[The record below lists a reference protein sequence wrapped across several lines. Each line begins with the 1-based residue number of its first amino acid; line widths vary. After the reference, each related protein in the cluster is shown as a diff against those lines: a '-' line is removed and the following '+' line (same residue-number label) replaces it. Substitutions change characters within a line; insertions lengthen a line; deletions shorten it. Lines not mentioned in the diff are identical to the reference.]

1 MQIKNAVKNSFFGM
15 LGQVVL
21 IVVGFFCQRTMN
33 LLMGAELV
41 GMNSVIS
48 NVIAILSVSE
58 LGISTAVVYN
68 LYAAIAG
75 QDENRIAGLMN
86 LYRKAYLA
94 FAVVISGLGM
104 AVMPFI
110 HHILNEVTFSMGY
123 IRLVFFLWLVRTA
136 LSYLLSYKRS
146 ILIADQREYLVS
158 ITMLVVNVLNYTS
171 TIAILQLSR
180 NYVLALG
187 INIVVEAAGNLWIAA
202 YVNRKYPFLARLR
215 KTPLERELV
224 GRVVDNIKNI
234 FVTRLFTKL
243 LLSTD
248 KIIAS
253 GMITTVVAGLYTNYC
268 LVTQS
273 VLNIMVAFAGAL
285 KPTLGHLFLEKDR
298 DRDVQALRQITFL
311 FFLVSSVAAVCVF
324 CLITPFVRDLW
335 LNETYLMEMGF
346 VAASVGQFFLTA
358 MGLPLESVMSVTGLF
373 HRERNIAV
381 MTTLVNLAV
390 SLLLVG
396 KLGVAGIAIGTI
408 AAYLV
413 QIGCR
418 MRVFFREYVKQSALS
433 YLADLGQYAVVT
445 MAETALVYPLTRRI
459 YSGGLLSFL
468 VTAVIAAVLVLGTDL
483 LLYCR
488 SWKLRNVFGLVREA
502 VGRRVDG

>member
-1 MQIKNAVKNSFFGM
+1 MRIKSAIKNSFFGM
-15 LGQVVL
+15 LGQVAL

-41 GMNSVIS
+41 GMNGVIS

-68 LYAAIAG
+68 LYSAIAG

-86 LYRKAYLA
+86 LYRKAYIV
-94 FAVVISGLGM
+94 FAAVIFGLGM
-104 AVMPFI
+104 AVMPFV
-110 HHILNEVTFSMGY
+110 HLILNEVTFSLGY
-123 IRLVFFLWLVRTA
+123 IRLIFFLWLVRTV

-146 ILIADQREYLVS
+146 ILIADQKEYLVS

-171 TIAILQLSR
+171 TIVILELSR

-187 INIVVEAAGNLWIAA
+187 INIVAEVAGNLWIAS
-202 YVNRKYPFLARLR
+202 YVNRKYPFLTRLR
-215 KTPLERELV
+215 KAPLERDLV
-224 GRVVDNIKNI
+224 GKVVDNIKNI

-248 KIIAS
+248 KIIVS
-253 GMITTVVAGLYTNYC
+253 GMITTVIAGLYTNYC

-285 KPTLGHLFLEKDR
+285 KPTLGHLFLEKDK
-298 DRDVQALRQITFL
+298 DRDVQVLRQITFL
-311 FFLVSSVAAVCVF
+311 FFLVSSAASACIF

-335 LNETYLMEMGF
+335 LNEAYLMEMSF
-346 VAASVGQFFLTA
+346 VAAIVGQFFLTA

-373 HRERNIAV
+373 HKERNIAMV
-381 MTTLVNLAV
+381 TTLVNLV
-390 SLLLVG
+390 LSLILVG
-396 KLGVAGIAIGTI
+396 KLGAAGIALGTM

-418 MRVFFREYVKQSALS
+418 MQVFFCEYVKQSALS
-433 YLADLGQYAVVT
+433 YLADLAQYAAFTAV
-445 MAETALVYPLTRRI
+445 ETAVIYPLTKQI
-459 YSGGLLSFL
+459 YSGSFSSF
-468 VTAVIAAVLVLGTDL
+468 AVVALAAAALTLTVNL

-488 SWKLRNVFGLVREA
+488 SWKMKSIFELMGRLIRREI
-502 VGRRVDG
+502 

>member
-1 MQIKNAVKNSFFGM
+1 MQIKNAIKNSFFGM

-21 IVVGFFCQRTMN
+21 IAVGFFCQRTMN

-41 GMNSVIS
+41 GMNGVIS

-75 QDENRIAGLMN
+75 QDEKRIAGLMN
-86 LYRKAYLA
+86 LYRKAYLV
-94 FAVVISGLGM
+94 FAAVILGLGM
-104 AVMPFI
+104 VVMPFI
-110 HHILNEVTFSMGY
+110 HLILNEVTFSLGY
-123 IRLVFFLWLVRTA
+123 IRLVFFLWLVRTV

-171 TIAILQLSR
+171 TIVILELSR

-187 INIVVEAAGNLWIAA
+187 INLVVEAAGNLWIAS
-202 YVNRKYPFLARLR
+202 YVDRKA
-215 KTPLERELV
+215 PLERELV
-224 GRVVDNIKNI
+224 GRVVDNIRNI

-268 LVTQS
+268 LITQS

-311 FFLVSSVAAVCVF
+311 FFLVSSTASVCVF

-346 VAASVGQFFLTA
+346 VAASVGQFFFTA

-373 HRERNIAV
+373 HRERNVAII
-381 MTTLVNLAV
+381 TTLVNLAV
-390 SLLLVG
+390 SLLLVR
-396 KLGVAGIAIGTI
+396 KLGVTGIAIGTI
-408 AAYLV
+408 TAYLV
-413 QIGCR
+413 QIGRR
-418 MRVFFREYVKQSALS
+418 MRVFFREYVKQSACS
-433 YLADLGQYAVVT
+433 YLADLAQYAAVT
-445 MAETALVYPLTRRI
+445 AVETALIYPLTKRI
-459 YSGGLLSFL
+459 YSGGVLSFL
-468 VTAVIAAVLVLGTDL
+468 MIAVTAAALALGADL

-488 SWKLRNVFGLVREA
+488 SWKLRNVLGMAREVA
-502 VGRRVDG
+502 GRRAESRRR

>member
-1 MQIKNAVKNSFFGM
+1 MQIKNAIKNSFFGM
-15 LGQVVL
+15 LGQVAL

-58 LGISTAVVYN
+58 MGISTAVVYN
-68 LYAAIAG
+68 LYSAIAG
-75 QDENRIAGLMN
+75 QDEKRIAGLMN
-86 LYRKAYLA
+86 LYRKAYLV
-94 FAVVISGLGM
+94 FAAVIFGLGM

-110 HHILNEVTFSMGY
+110 HHVLNEVTFSLGY
-123 IRLVFFLWLVRTA
+123 IRLVFFLWLVRTV

-158 ITMLVVNVLNYTS
+158 ITMLVVNVLNYSS
-171 TIAILQLSR
+171 TIVILELSR

-187 INIVVEAAGNLWIAA
+187 LNIVVEAVGNLWIAA
-202 YVNRKYPFLARLR
+202 YVNRKYLFLARLR
-215 KTPLERELV
+215 KAPLERDLV
-224 GRVVDNIKNI
+224 EKVVDNIKNI

-268 LVTQS
+268 LITQS

-285 KPTLGHLFLEKDR
+285 KPTLGHLFLEKDK
-298 DRDVQALRQITFL
+298 DKDVRALRQITFL
-311 FFLVSSVAAVCVF
+311 FFLVSSAASVCVF

-335 LNETYLMEMGF
+335 LNEEYLMEMSF
-346 VAASVGQFFLTA
+346 VAASVGQFFFTA

-373 HRERNIAV
+373 HRERNVAIV
-381 MTTLVNLAV
+381 TTLVNLVV
-390 SLLLVG
+390 SLLLVK

-408 AAYLV
+408 SAYLV
-413 QIGCR
+413 QIGYR
-418 MRVFFREYVKQSALS
+418 MRVFFREYVKQSAIS
-433 YLADLGQYAVVT
+433 YLADLVQYAAVT
-445 MAETALVYPLTRRI
+445 VAETALIYPLTQRI
-459 YSGGLLSFL
+459 YSGGLVSFF
-468 VTAVIAAVLVLGTDL
+468 VVAVTTAVLALAVNL

-488 SWKLRNVFGLVREA
+488 GWKLRSVLELVREA
-502 VGRRVDG
+502 VRNRD